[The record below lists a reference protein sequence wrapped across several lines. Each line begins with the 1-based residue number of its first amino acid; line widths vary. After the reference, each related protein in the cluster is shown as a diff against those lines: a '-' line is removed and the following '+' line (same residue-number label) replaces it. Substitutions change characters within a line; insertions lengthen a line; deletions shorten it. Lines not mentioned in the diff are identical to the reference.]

1 MSLGQER
8 LLEGIILK
16 ASSSC
21 YTVRTPHGD
30 FVCQARGRLK
40 RTRSQTDLVAVGD
53 RGRVEDRSGTPA
65 IVEVLPR
72 RSRLSRRA
80 PDPHRARTGSTHE
93 QIIVANPDLAVFGFA
108 CYDPDPHLRMLD
120 RYLVCAEVEA
130 LPAVVVANKI
140 DLSAPGEAR
149 EKFGLYERLGY
160 PVHYTCAL
168 TGIGV
173 EPLRERLKHGL
184 SVLSGPVRRRQVV
197 TAERDAQRA
206 WPGSEGRQH
215 GNRQRSPHDGD
226 DPNAAIR
233 GRLHCRHARRPRAGT
248 VGCAGRSDRVGLR
261 RVPTLSRP
269 VQVQRLPPRRRA
281 GVRGARGSRAW
292 GGDAQMPSAY
302 SFSPKASVADLHPRF
317 VYGTMLTTLTR
328 AM

>member
-1 MSLGQER
+1 
-8 LLEGIILK
+8 
-16 ASSSC
+16 
-21 YTVRTPHGD
+21 
-30 FVCQARGRLK
+30 LK
-40 RTRSQTDLVAVGD
+40 RTRGQTDLVAVGD

-72 RSRLSRRA
+72 RSKLSRRA

-184 SVLSGPVRRRQVV
+184 SVLSGPSGVGKSSLLNAMHSGLGLEAKAVSTVTGKGRHTTVTIQMLPFEDGYIADTPGVRALGLWDVQADQIAWGFVEFRPYLGQYKFNDYRHGDEPGCAVRAAVERGEVMRGCHPLIRFRRRRLLQ
-197 TAERDAQRA
+197 TSIRA
-206 WPGSEGRQH
+206 SSMVQCSQLSLGPCEWTCSKDSTPNSAK
-215 GNRQRSPHDGD
+215 RSKPK
-226 DPNAAIR
+226 
-233 GRLHCRHARRPRAGT
+233 T
-248 VGCAGRSDRVGLR
+248 VRC
-261 RVPTLSRP
+261 
-269 VQVQRLPPRRRA
+269 
-281 GVRGARGSRAW
+281 
-292 GGDAQMPSAY
+292 
-302 SFSPKASVADLHPRF
+302 
-317 VYGTMLTTLTR
+317 
-328 AM
+328 